1 MSRESAN
8 PTVALVTG
16 ANQGIGYEIAKRLA
30 SEHPDY
36 HVFMAGRR
44 KEAIEKAASE
54 LQEAGLNVE
63 PLVLDITSDDNIDS
77 AVDTV
82 RTKFGRLD
90 VLINNAGILLGK
102 PDDSI
107 RQKLA
112 TVYNTNVFGSIA
124 VTDAFI
130 PLLRESSKVKRVVFV
145 SSGLGSLAIRTD
157 PSLGPVRDFIEYGSS
172 KAALNHAAMT
182 FASRYRDDKMW
193 KFNISALGVG
203 AGADPGSE
211 EEGAHSKDGPAATA
225 AAGEKNMAKVWRPKK
240 EGWVEGKKFGS
251 YLSVN
256 GYSVDAG
263 QDGFD
268 LREITEKKWVGYC
281 DWLELHSEGSQGTR
295 HDRPWEGGA
304 Y

>member
-1 MSRESAN
+1 MSKESAD

-36 HVFMAGRR
+36 HVFMTGRR
-44 KEAIEKAASE
+44 KEAIEKAASG

-63 PLVLDITSDDNIDS
+63 PLVLDITSDDSIKF
-77 AVDTV
+77 AVDTI
-82 RTKFGRLD
+82 RTNFGHLD

-102 PDDSI
+102 PEDSI
-107 RQKLA
+107 RLKLA

-130 PLLRESSKVKRVVFV
+130 PLLRESSKVKRIVFV

-193 KFNISALGVG
+193 KFNICC
-203 AGADPGSE
+203 P
-211 EEGAHSKDGPAATA
+211 
-225 AAGEKNMAKVWRPKK
+225 
-240 EGWVEGKKFGS
+240 
-251 YLSVN
+251 
-256 GYSVDAG
+256 
-263 QDGFD
+263 
-268 LREITEKKWVGYC
+268 GYC
-281 DWLELHSEGSQGTR
+281 ATNMNSYEGPDEASLGSVQAVHLATLGPDGASATFSNR
-295 HDRPWEGGA
+295 HGPIPW
-304 Y
+304 